1 MGLIFNVNIS
11 WTVSYEGSRILENV
25 AQVKNNHCVLQKLK
39 IFIVWWVNKFI
50 EIPVN
55 KNQQILRGGGGI

>member
-25 AQVKNNHCVLQKLK
+25 AQVKNNHYVLQKLK

-55 KNQQILRGGGGI
+55 KNQQILRGGV